1 MNSALESKG
10 TVYFADDFADAKEA
24 TEATLGAF
32 EKLLDSSNPQQRQ
45 SLLEAN
51 RPKMA
56 QLAEEFRQLEHEL
69 IHDD

>member
-1 MNSALESKG
+1 MTNETLDAFDALCQK
-10 TVYFADDFADAKEA
+10 A
-24 TEATLGAF
+24 TPD
-32 EKLLDSSNPQQRQ
+32 EKQ

-56 QLAEEFRQLEHEL
+56 QLREEFNMLQDEL